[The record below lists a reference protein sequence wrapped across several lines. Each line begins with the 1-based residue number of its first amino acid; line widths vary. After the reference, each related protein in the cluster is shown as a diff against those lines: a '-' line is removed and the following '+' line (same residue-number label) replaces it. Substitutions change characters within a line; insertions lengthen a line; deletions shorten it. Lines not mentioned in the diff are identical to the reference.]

1 MFSMH
6 TWMWDLTFPVIILLK
21 AAGQARFSRKETL
34 RNHRACNQNHRQHSN
49 PTLLP
54 KQSGSKKKGRV
65 HHQPFTPH
73 TPLLLAAPIRLLL
86 QSTKENFPKL
96 FHSLWNIHFKQGR
109 VDFLLCTP
117 TLIDFWIN
125 LPFNTIL
132 CESFMAACFY
142 VVCEPQT
149 YGNFL

>member
-49 PTLLP
+49 PTLREER
-54 KQSGSKKKGRV
+54 Q
-65 HHQPFTPH
+65 TPSPTLH
-73 TPLLLAAPIRLLL
+73 TPYTSPFSCSHQAAASEHLLPR
-86 QSTKENFPKL
+86 KENFPKL